1 MLPIFRFGLNGSVLL
16 NYDASNDYQI
26 EGWVRFASDQD
37 RLSARDVND
46 VRIDP
51 QGTPGW
57 VVIGARLQKE
67 YAQHWRFS
75 IALDN
80 LLDKRF
86 RVHGSGLDAPGRN
99 LTISAHY
106 NW

>member
-1 MLPIFRFGLNGSVLL
+1 MT
-16 NYDASNDYQI
+16 ASSDYQLDA
-26 EGWVRFASDQD
+26 WVRFASDQD
-37 RLSARDVND
+37 RLSARDVSD

-51 QGTPGW
+51 RGTAGW
-57 VVIGARLQKE
+57 VVNGARLQKE
-67 YAQHWRFS
+67 YARQWRFS

-99 LTISAHY
+99 LTISARY
-106 NW
+106 GW